1 MTVRCDFDLVLM
13 LLNSHISCILAIEMS
28 ETYIKRRFCAVILL
42 FSMILTDVLIR
53 SL

>member
-13 LLNSHISCILAIEMS
+13 LLNRHISCNEDVKDLYKKIN
-28 ETYIKRRFCAVILL
+28 FCALTLL
-42 FSMILTDVLIR
+42 FSMILTDVLIL

>member
-13 LLNSHISCILAIEMS
+13 LLNSHISCNEDVKDLYKKLI
-28 ETYIKRRFCAVILL
+28 FCALILL
-42 FSMILTDVLIR
+42 FSMIFTDVLIL